1 MITSLRAIMIA
12 SAIALTS
19 LFSLTACDEGPV
31 EEAAEEVD
39 QAVENAAD
47 AVEDAAEEAGDA
59 VKDATN

>member
-1 MITSLRAIMIA
+1 MTMFLKTMIFA

-19 LFSLTACDEGPV
+19 LFTLTACDEGPV

-39 QAVENAAD
+39 QAVDQAGEKL
-47 AVEDAAEEAGDA
+47 EEAGDA